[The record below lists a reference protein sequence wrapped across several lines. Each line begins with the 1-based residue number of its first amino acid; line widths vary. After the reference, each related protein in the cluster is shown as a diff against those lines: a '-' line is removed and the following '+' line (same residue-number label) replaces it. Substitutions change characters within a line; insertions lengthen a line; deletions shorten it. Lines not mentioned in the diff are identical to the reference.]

1 MVASV
6 SSTELTPFY
15 YRDNFLCLCDTVESQ
30 YADLLQPGE
39 SEFLSTFRD
48 LSFPAQCL
56 YVRLVSRVGP
66 WFRVSRLHYEELT
79 DTGPLLVELTSRGLL
94 LWADSLEPSELGPL
108 YTRRELQTVLAADIS
123 ASSVSSKPELLD
135 AIEASTMGNADITR
149 RLCEFDG
156 AGIVAP
162 LGVEHVECLQLLF
175 FGNRRQS
182 LTEFVLSDLG
192 VARYYPY
199 PLDRSRRLFASRE
212 ALDEY
217 LACAALGDR
226 WYELREADA
235 IAVPDLLTLAADLSR
250 MKIRYDSSRG
260 RYSRL
265 CNSLARELERR
276 DASDAALALYALS
289 DSHPC
294 RERRLRILERTG
306 QYRSARELCRQLLE
320 RPWCEDERDAAER
333 IMTRLR
339 RVMENKPQPRRQD
352 CFQTLNLELPEDA
365 PRVELLAAQ
374 ALERQWDSV
383 RFVENKL
390 MNALFGLAFWE
401 QIFAAVPGAFHNPFQ
416 GVPSDMYQR
425 GFRLRRAE
433 LLARRL
439 AELAESDLRE
449 ELGQSYRRYQGYQCR
464 WVNWRVVD
472 EQLVET
478 AVSLIPRQHLLAI
491 WERMLFDPGENRRG
505 FPDLIALGK
514 SPGDYCLVEVK
525 GPGDALQY
533 SQKRWLRFFRE
544 QEIPAQV
551 AWVVW
556 QHG

>member
-1 MVASV
+1 VVASV

-30 YADLLQPGE
+30 YLDLLRPGE
-39 SEFLSTFRD
+39 SEFLSNFRD

-79 DTGPLLVELTSRGLL
+79 DIGPLLAELTSRGLL
-94 LWADSLEPSELGPL
+94 LWADSLEPSELGTL
-108 YTRRELQTVLAADIS
+108 YTRRELQTLLAADIS

-135 AIEASTMGNADITR
+135 AIAASPMGNEEITR

-162 LGVEHVECLQLLF
+162 LGVEHVELLQLLF

-192 VARYYPY
+192 VARYFPY
-199 PLDRSRRLFASRE
+199 PMDRRQRLFASRE

-276 DASDAALALYALS
+276 EEVDAALALYALS

-306 QYRSARELCRQLLE
+306 RYQSARELCRQLLE
-320 RPWCEDERDAAER
+320 RPWCEEERDAAER

-339 RVMENKPQPRRQD
+339 RVTENKPQPRRQD
-352 CFQTLNLELPEDA
+352 CFQTLHLELPEDA
-365 PRVELLAAQ
+365 SRVELLAAQ

-425 GFRLRRAE
+425 GFRLRRE
-433 LLARRL
+433 QLLARRF
-439 AELAESDLRE
+439 AELAECDLRE
-449 ELGQSYRRYQGYQCR
+449 EIGQAYKRYQGYQCR
-464 WVNWRVVD
+464 WLNWRVVD

-505 FPDLIALGK
+505 FPDLIALGE

-556 QHG
+556 RHG